1 MEEFL
6 NYIKEQGWKVVLH
19 QKKGKFLPQVIK
31 ERYERVPQLW
41 LDFINTVRSIQ
52 NNEETTWFLCQDV
65 FDGQKQSAF
74 SWNEWET
81 LSLDSAGHDIVW
93 EMEIKE
99 FWNRHL
105 PIIMSVQNGY
115 AYYAI
120 CVEDGSIVYGAEPEF
135 EACTIVAPSFE
146 AFLRKIVQQ
155 EISI

>member
-6 NYIKEQGWKVVLH
+6 DYIKEQGWKVVLH
-19 QKKGKFLPQVIK
+19 QKKEKFLPQVIK
-31 ERYERVPQLW
+31 ERYKTVPQSW
-41 LDFINTVRSIQ
+41 LDFINTVRSMQ
-52 NNEETTWFLCQDV
+52 NNDETTWFLCQDA
-65 FDGQKQSAF
+65 FDRQKQSAF
-74 SWNEWET
+74 GWNEWET
-81 LSLDSAGHDIVW
+81 LSLDSAEHDIAW

-99 FWNRHL
+99 FWDRHL
-105 PIIMSVQNGY
+105 PILMSVQNGY

-135 EACTIVAPSFE
+135 ERCIIVAPSFE